1 MVELLFSYGADA
13 KAISFHHVMAFGD
26 PEIIKMFVDHGADLV
41 TNFPLAEGLI
51 RSPRGLL
58 RLCKELLPV
67 RPELMLQV
75 NTALRHFSEN
85 GNMRG
90 VSPSISAT
98 SRKSSVRFF
107 CARVIRCSERFN
119 RKRIARSIY
128 S

>member
-13 KAISFHHVMAFGD
+13 KSVSFRNVIAFGD

-41 TNFPLAEGLI
+41 TDSPLAEGLI

-58 RLCKELLPV
+58 RLCKELLPN

-75 NTALRHFSEN
+75 NMALRHFSQS

-90 VSPSISAT
+90 VSLMLWLGGDP
-98 SRKSSVRFF
+98 R
-107 CARVIRCSERFN
+107 ARQG
-119 RKRIARSIY
+119 
-128 S
+128 